1 VETYLQFM
9 LLGLGSGVVFAGLA
23 LGLVLT
29 YRASGVVNFAH
40 GAIAMYATYI
50 FSSLVDDGQYPI
62 PPLPNLLSMIEAVLG
77 WFGLTVDLPDIP
89 PFVQLGDP
97 WAWPLA
103 LLGALATAG
112 LLGFLFHYLVFRPL
126 RYQPPLSKVVASV
139 GLMLMLQAAIVI
151 RFSNRPRNVVSLLP
165 QDGIDVLGTTV
176 PADRFYLLAAILVTT
191 TLLYLVFQRTKFGI
205 KTRAAAENEQYATL
219 LGISADRIAAI
230 NWILAGILAGLV
242 GILAAPITGLNP
254 LNMTLFI
261 IPALGAALV
270 ARFQSF
276 WIAVWVGLA
285 IGAGQSVLQIMEIR
299 LPWVPDINLSQGL
312 PLLVIAFAMIVRGQV
327 LPSRGAIERG
337 RLPTALPTR
346 IRPRLMTFWILFAA
360 AVLIWSPFVWRQ
372 ATINTLIGAILA
384 LSLIVVTGFSG
395 HISLAQL
402 SLAGISAFMLSS
414 LATDAGWP
422 FPLAPIFAALV
433 ATGFGVVIGIPA
445 LRVRG
450 ASLAII
456 TLAAGVAIEVFLFK
470 SDGWFA
476 GDGTR
481 RVAEPSLFGID
492 FGPNS
497 PFFLGDGKV
506 PSPAF
511 GLFVLVVF
519 AVLFIAVI
527 RLRQSMLGEQ
537 MLALRA
543 NERAAAAAG
552 VNVTS
557 IKLAAFGIASFL
569 AGVGGTLTAYKF
581 GTFNMASFGVL
592 GSLSVFAFSYLG
604 GIATVSGSL
613 YAGSLFPESIG
624 TLAFEK
630 LFFPLGRYEAYLA
643 GLFLIV
649 TALVQPEGIDVFDRR
664 ERRRIGWGI
673 VLLWRK
679 ATGNPD
685 RMKPGWVD
693 RIYPLPKSAKAEV
706 PMVSAD
712 ASAAEAKIGG
722 GES

>member
-1 VETYLQFM
+1 VETYFQFM
-9 LLGLGSGVVFAGLA
+9 LLGLGSGVIFAGLA

-29 YRASGVVNFAH
+29 YRASGVVNFAY
-40 GAIAMYATYI
+40 GSIAMYSTYV
-50 FSSLVDDGQYPI
+50 FSSLLDDGQYPI
-62 PPLPNLLSMIEAVLG
+62 PPLPNLLSMIEVVLG
-77 WFGLTVDLPDIP
+77 WFGLNVELPDIP

-103 LLGALATAG
+103 LLGALATAA
-112 LLGFLFHYLVFRPL
+112 LVAFLAQYLVFRPL

-139 GLMLMLQAAIVI
+139 GLMLMLQGAIVI
-151 RFSNRPRNVVSLLP
+151 RYSNRPRNVASLLP
-165 QDGIDVLGTTV
+165 HDGVDVLGTTV
-176 PADRFYLLAAILVTT
+176 PADRFYLLAVILAATA
-191 TLLYLVFQRTKFGI
+191 LLYLLFQRTRFGI
-205 KTRAAAENEQYATL
+205 RTRASAENEQFATL
-219 LGISADRIAAI
+219 LGISADRIASI
-230 NWILAGILAGLV
+230 NWIIAGILAGVV

-270 ARFQSF
+270 AQFRSF

-299 LPWVPDINLSQGL
+299 LEWVPDINLSQGL
-312 PLLVIAFAMIVRGQV
+312 PLLVIAVAMMVRGQV
-327 LPSRGAIERG
+327 LPSRGAIVSG
-337 RLPTALPTR
+337 RLPLALPTR
-346 IRPRLMTFWILFAA
+346 IRPKLMAFWIVFT
-360 AVLIWSPFVWRQ
+360 AVILIWAPFVWRQ
-372 ATINTLIGAILA
+372 ATINTMVGATLA
-384 LSLIVVTGFSG
+384 LSLVVVTGFSG

-402 SLAGISAFMLSS
+402 SLAGIAAFMLSS

-433 ATGFGVVIGIPA
+433 ATGFGIMIGIPA

-476 GDGTR
+476 GDSTR
-481 RVAEPSLFGID
+481 KVVDPSLFGIE

-497 PFFLGDGKV
+497 PFFFGDGKV

-511 GLFVLVVF
+511 GLFVLAVF
-519 AVLFIAVI
+519 TVAFIAVI

-543 NERAAAAAG
+543 NERAAAGAG
-552 VNVTS
+552 VNTAG
-557 IKLAAFGIASFL
+557 IKLAAFGIASFI
-569 AGVGGTLTAYKF
+569 AGIGGTLTAYKF
-581 GTFNMASFGVL
+581 GTLNMASFGVL
-592 GSLSVFAFSYLG
+592 GSLSVFAFAYLG
-604 GIATVSGSL
+604 GIATVSGSI
-613 YAGSLFPESIG
+613 YAGSLVPEGIG
-624 TLAFEK
+624 TLAFDK
-630 LFFPLGRYEAYLA
+630 IFFPLGRYEAYLA
-643 GLFLIV
+643 GFFLVV

-679 ATGNPD
+679 VTGNPD
-685 RMKPGWVD
+685 RTKPGWVD
-693 RIYPLPKSAKAEV
+693 RIYPLPKHREGTGSS
-706 PMVSAD
+706 PPVSAGI
-712 ASAAEAKIGG
+712 EATSRDGG
-722 GES
+722 S

>member
-1 VETYLQFM
+1 VEIYLQFI
-9 LLGLGSGVVFAGLA
+9 LLGLGSGVIFAGLA

-50 FSSLVDDGQYPI
+50 FSSLLQEGAY
-62 PPLPNLLSMIEAVLG
+62 PLPALPNPLALVEAMLG
-77 WFGLTVDLPDIP
+77 WFGIQVDLPDLP
-89 PFVQLGDP
+89 TFVQMGDSWP
-97 WAWPLA
+97 WPAA
-103 LLGALATAG
+103 LVIALATAG
-112 LLGFLFHYLVFRPL
+112 LIGFLFHYLVFRPL

-139 GLMLMLQAAIVI
+139 GLMLMLQAGIVI
-151 RFSNRPRNVVSLLP
+151 RFSNRARNVDNLLP
-165 QDGIDVLGTTV
+165 NDGIDVLGTTV
-176 PADRFYLLAAILVTT
+176 PADRFYLLAVILLATT
-191 TLLYLVFQRTKFGI
+191 ILYLVFQRTKFGI
-205 KTRAAAENEQYATL
+205 RTRGAAENEQYATL

-242 GILAAPITGLNP
+242 GVLAAPITGLNP

-276 WIAVWVGLA
+276 WVAVWVGLG
-285 IGAGQSVLQIMEIR
+285 IGAGQSLLQIMEAR
-299 LPWVPDINLSQGL
+299 LDWVPDINLSQGL
-312 PLLVIAFAMIVRGQV
+312 PLLVIVIAMMARGQV
-327 LPSRGAIERG
+327 LPSRGAVERG
-337 RLPTALPTR
+337 RLPMALPTR
-346 IRPRLMTFWILFAA
+346 IRPRLMIFWLLFTSV
-360 AVLIWSPFVWRQ
+360 VLIWASFEWRQ
-372 ATINTLIGAILA
+372 AMINTLIGAVLA
-384 LSLIVVTGFSG
+384 LSLVVVTGFNG

-402 SLAGISAFMLSS
+402 SLAGIAAFMLAS

-422 FPLAPIFAALV
+422 FPLAPLGAAVV
-433 ATGFGVVIGIPA
+433 ATGFGLLIGVPA

-456 TLAAGVAIEVFLFK
+456 TLAAGVAIEVFFFK
-470 SDGWFA
+470 SDGWLA
-476 GDGTR
+476 GDSTR
-481 RVAEPSLFGID
+481 EVAAPSLFGIE

-511 GLFVLVVF
+511 GLFVL
-519 AVLFIAVI
+519 AVLTLIFIAVI

-537 MLALRA
+537 MLAVRA

-552 VNVTS
+552 VNVPA

-569 AGVGGTLTAYKF
+569 AGIGGTLTAYKF

-592 GSLSVFAFSYLG
+592 GSLSLFAFAYLG
-604 GIATVSGSL
+604 GIATVSGSI
-613 YAGSLFPESIG
+613 YAGSLVSEGIG

-643 GLFLIV
+643 GIFLV
-649 TALVQPEGIDVFDRR
+649 LTALIQPEGIDVFDRR
-664 ERRRIGWGI
+664 ERRRIGWGF
-673 VLLWRK
+673 VVLWRK
-679 ATGNPD
+679 LTRDPD
-685 RMKPGWVD
+685 RTKPEWAT
-693 RIYPLPKSAKAEV
+693 RIYPKPKPRRPKE
-706 PMVSAD
+706 
-712 ASAAEAKIGG
+712 AAELAAATGAL
-722 GES
+722 GEKDPQ